1 MTRMMPRSTTFAYL
15 RLWALPHALEYERAT
30 RFGNFA
36 VARFI
41 TLRCYFD
48 GRLSQ
53 RTIVTL
59 TTDHISTLK
68 RAEGNGSLAT
78 VRLTSGAEYGL
89 ETEEFKRLAA
99 VIPPQP

>member
-1 MTRMMPRSTTFAYL
+1 M
-15 RLWALPHALEYERAT
+15 
-30 RFGNFA
+30 
-36 VARFI
+36 ARFI

-48 GRLSQ
+48 GRISE

-59 TTDHISTLK
+59 NTDQISALK
-68 RAEGNGSLAT
+68 RAEGNGSMAT

-89 ETEEFKRLAA
+89 ETEEFKRLSA

>member
-1 MTRMMPRSTTFAYL
+1 
-15 RLWALPHALEYERAT
+15 
-30 RFGNFA
+30 

-41 TLRCYFD
+41 TLRCYFG
-48 GRLSQ
+48 GRISE

-59 TTDHISTLK
+59 NTDQISALEK
-68 RAEGNGSLAT
+68 AEGNGLTAT

-89 ETEEFKRLAA
+89 ETREFKQLSA